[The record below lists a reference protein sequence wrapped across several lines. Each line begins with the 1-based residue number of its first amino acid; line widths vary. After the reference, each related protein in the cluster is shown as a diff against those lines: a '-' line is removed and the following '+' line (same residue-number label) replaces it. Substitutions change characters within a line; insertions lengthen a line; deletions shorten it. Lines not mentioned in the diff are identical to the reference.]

1 VSSNNDNV
9 FVYTVVRPW
18 HILIP
23 HSRGRQDV
31 EKRKNREHIG
41 KLNNDNDQTS
51 QSNTGRNT
59 IQ

>member
-1 VSSNNDNV
+1 MSRNNDNV

-23 HSRGRQDV
+23 YNSGRQDE
-31 EKRKNREHIG
+31 EKRERIG

-51 QSNTGRNT
+51 QSNIGRNT